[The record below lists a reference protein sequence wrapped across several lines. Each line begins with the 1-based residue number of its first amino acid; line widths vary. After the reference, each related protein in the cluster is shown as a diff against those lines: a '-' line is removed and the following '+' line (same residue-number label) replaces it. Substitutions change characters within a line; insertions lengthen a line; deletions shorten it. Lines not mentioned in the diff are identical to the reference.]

1 MRDDQGRFQ
10 PGASGNPRGRP
21 RGKTLSERL
30 RKALTIREQQ
40 AIIKT
45 LIGLAKAG
53 DLAATK
59 LIFNYVDGLPVQ
71 KVEAELQASI
81 GQNPQFLAIEKAL
94 LLFSDRHPELRGEL
108 EAAIER
114 S

>member
-1 MRDDQGRFQ
+1 MRDDRGRFQ

-30 RKALTIREQQ
+30 RKALTIKEQK
-40 AIIKT
+40 AIIEV
-45 LIGLAKAG
+45 LIGMAKAG

-71 KVEAELQASI
+71 KGEAQVEASLC
-81 GQNPQFLAIEKAL
+81 QNPQFIAIQRAL
-94 LLFSDRHPELRGEL
+94 LLFTDRHPELRGEL
-108 EAAIER
+108 TEAIEGA
-114 S
+114 